1 MTEEQNMRTRPTLA
15 LFGALLAAFLYAA
28 PALAHEGEDHSK
40 DKKASLAPIAAAPAT
55 SAAAADREAPA
66 RLGDGGLFVPKP
78 VQRQLGLRT
87 VRTVMDDLSA
97 TVELNGRVISEPG
110 AGGRIQATQAGTV
123 VPGPRGFP
131 ALGTRVRKGEVVAQ
145 LRPLVSSL
153 ERAGEVA
160 DQADLAA
167 QQQVAERRAQ
177 RLMQLEGSVPA
188 KEIEAAQIEARALRD
203 RLTARRAGLDVV
215 QPLLAPASG
224 IVGVVHVVAGEVVDG
239 KDILFE
245 IIDPDRLAVEAL
257 SYDPT
262 LPARLKGIT
271 EHEAQA
277 GDARL
282 ALRLTGA
289 GLQLREQA
297 LPMQFRIVSAS
308 VPVAVGQPVKVLARA
323 AGGDKGVALPKSAL
337 SMNNAGETVLWVHT
351 GPERFESRRV
361 AFRALGTDRVAIIS
375 GLSAGERVVVSGAT
389 LLAQVR

>member
-1 MTEEQNMRTRPTLA
+1 MTEELNMQTRHTFA
-15 LFGALLAAFLYAA
+15 LFGAVLAAFLYAA

-40 DKKASLAPIAAAPAT
+40 DKKSSPAPIAAALPT
-55 SAAAADREAPA
+55 SAGAADREAPA

-131 ALGTRVRKGEVVAQ
+131 ALGTSVRKGEVVAQ

-160 DQADLAA
+160 EQADLAA
-167 QQQVAERRAQ
+167 QQQLAERRAQ
-177 RLMQLEGSVPA
+177 RLAQLEGSVPA

-203 RLTARRAGLDVV
+203 RLAARKGGLDVV

-224 IVGVVHVVAGEVVDG
+224 VIGVVHVVAGEVVDA

-245 IIDPDRLAVEAL
+245 IIDPSRLAVEAL
-257 SYDPT
+257 SYDPA
-262 LPARLKGIT
+262 LPARLSGGA

-277 GDARL
+277 GEARL
-282 ALRLTGA
+282 VLRLTGA

-297 LPMQFRIVSAS
+297 LPMQFRIQSAS
-308 VPVAVGQPVKVLARA
+308 APVAVGQPVKVLLKT
-323 AGGDKGVALPKSAL
+323 AGGGKGIALPKSAMSL
-337 SMNNAGETVLWVHT
+337 NSAGETVVWVHT
-351 GPERFESRRV
+351 EAERFEARRV
-361 AFRALGTDRVAIIS
+361 TYRALGVDSIAIDS
-375 GLSAGERVVVSGAT
+375 GLNAGDRVVVAGAT